1 MYIQMALLQLSRNI
15 RREMNVSQ
23 ISIYEFSIHLGL
35 SESVVESILDG
46 EIVMTYYQFS
56 QICQKLWDGRED
68 PFVLLRRILKGVSTL
83 YYKRRMA
90 S

>member
-68 PFVLLRRILKGVSTL
+68 PFCSFKAYFKRCIYFIL
-83 YYKRRMA
+83 
-90 S
+90 